1 MLHGAC
7 VSCKGK
13 RKEADPLISLFV
25 DILTEQAYTWYG
37 SQHYE
42 YVVGGTL
49 IGTLLKEWNF

>member
-13 RKEADPLISLFV
+13 RKEAGPLISLFV
-25 DILTEQAYTWYG
+25 DILTEQAYTWYVG
-37 SQHYE
+37 QHYE